1 MIRLSEKGD
10 SRIRM
15 PLESIGSKGIRASIR
30 ALSRVR

>member
-1 MIRLSEKGD
+1 MTHLSEKGD

-15 PLESIGSKGIRASIR
+15 PLEPIGSMGIRASVR